1 MKTVGIIAE
10 FNPFHNGHA
19 HLITEVKKAFPNH
32 GILCVMSGNFVQ
44 RGSMAVQEKYSRAKC
59 AVCCGADLVLELP
72 FPFSSLAADGFAQSA
87 VSILKRTGVCNVLA
101 FGSEMADGEALK
113 RCAERLLSEEFREA
127 RAAFSE
133 KEKKMGY
140 PAAREAVYRSLYGEE
155 KILSLANASLAVEY
169 LLAMKK
175 IGASFLPFP
184 VLRVGPEE
192 WENTEKEGI
201 LSATALREKLYRG
214 ESIASWV
221 PSAVSEELAE
231 EIRAGRAPV
240 SLERYFGTLI
250 YLLRCED
257 RSTAS
262 EYYGLSS
269 VFDRLRDFSYGSKSL
284 ADLIVRAG
292 NQNVTDSRLRRS
304 LQALLCRIPRYAE
317 KEIPAYTR
325 VLAVGEKGREILFQM
340 KELQGI
346 PVVTKPAHL
355 FKISDRNAMKWA
367 ALEMKAEEI
376 YSMAFEK
383 ETEKGYFLRK
393 TPYLLPSL
401 SKKDDPA

>member
-1 MKTVGIIAE
+1 MSKYGYYFDIDEE
-10 FNPFHNGHA
+10 FF
-19 HLITEVKKAFPNH
+19 
-32 GILCVMSGNFVQ
+32 
-44 RGSMAVQEKYSRAKC
+44 
-59 AVCCGADLVLELP
+59 
-72 FPFSSLAADGFAQSA
+72 SA
-87 VSILKRTGVCNVLA
+87 VNQELIEEGKVDWHKFFPHETFVKLIKDTVSVLTKQHLSIWVEGGYGTGKSYAALTLKKLLEA
-101 FGSEMADGEALK
+101 SEDET
-113 RCAERLLSEEFREA
+113 
-127 RAAFSE
+127 RAYFQ
-133 KEKKMGY
+133 

-304 LQALLCRIPRYAE
+304 LLALLCRIPRYAE